1 MPNEYNILGENC
13 QKFCQKIV
21 NLGLAVVLRIA
32 DVLISRRPINSVGA
46 KSNDKSKNM
55 PKMDINNPASVAEAL
70 AHYKDLDD

>member
-1 MPNEYNILGENC
+1 MKALII
-13 QKFCQKIV
+13 IV
-21 NLGLAVVLRIA
+21 ACLGLAVVLRIA

-46 KSNDKSKNM
+46 KANDKSRNM

>member
-1 MPNEYNILGENC
+1 MKALII
-13 QKFCQKIV
+13 IV
-21 NLGLAVVLRIA
+21 ACLGLAVVLRIA